1 MDWTSFKSKFA
12 YQIYFSYTLPDTHEQ
27 MIETLC
33 KDQFE
38 TPLHYKQSN
47 IRFQGASLKKLLKK
61 DSNIIHDL
69 QNVHDFGDQILR
81 MNYQEIKKQVPYFLI

>member
-1 MDWTSFKSKFA
+1 
-12 YQIYFSYTLPDTHEQ
+12 

-33 KDQFE
+33 KDYFE

-47 IRFQGASLKKLLKK
+47 IRFQGKSLKKLLKK
-61 DSNIIHDL
+61 DVSIMNDL

-81 MNYQEIKKQVPYFLI
+81 MNYQEVTKQVPYFLK